1 MMRISTR
8 ARYALRMMLDIA
20 RNGGENAPVSLTS
33 VAKRTDISKGYL
45 EQVALSLRSASLLRG
60 VYGRRGGYQLTA
72 PVTEITIGRI
82 FEALIGP
89 TCFVDCIDD
98 PASCPRS
105 EYCECRVIYRLMNE
119 RVLEVLQGN
128 TLANLLDPDWV
139 SAHGGGLVPTGAG
152 SDGPEGF
159 GCSPA
164 AKDNQP
170 EGAC

>member
-1 MMRISTR
+1 
-8 ARYALRMMLDIA
+8 MMLDIA
-20 RNGGENAPVSLTS
+20 RHGGENGPVSLTN

-45 EQVALSLRSASLLRG
+45 EQVALSLRSARLLRG

-72 PVTEITIGRI
+72 PPAEITIGRI

-105 EYCECRVIYRLMNE
+105 EYCECRVIYRMMNE
-119 RVLEVLQGN
+119 RVVEVLQGH

-139 SAHGGGLVPTGAG
+139 SSHGGGLVPTEVEGAG
-152 SDGPEGF
+152 PDGF
-159 GCSPA
+159 GCNPA
-164 AKDNQP
+164 ANDKQP
-170 EGAC
+170 EHAC

>member
-20 RNGGENAPVSLTS
+20 RNGGENEPVSLTG
-33 VAKRTDISKGYL
+33 VAKRTGISKGYL
-45 EQVALSLRSASLLRG
+45 EQVALSLRSARLLRG

-72 PVTEITIGRI
+72 RPEETTISRI

-139 SAHGGGLVPTGAG
+139 SAHGDGLVPTEVGG
-152 SDGPEGF
+152 NGPEDL

-164 AKDNQP
+164 AKEEQP